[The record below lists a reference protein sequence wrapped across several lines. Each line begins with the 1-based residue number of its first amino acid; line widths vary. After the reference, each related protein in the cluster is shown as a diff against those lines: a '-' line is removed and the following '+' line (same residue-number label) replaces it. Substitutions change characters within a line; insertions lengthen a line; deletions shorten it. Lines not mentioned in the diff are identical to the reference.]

1 MPRTVNTALEQLIDH
16 ENLLGEKALG
26 ATTLCTCQSNLAV
39 PGAVPAFTESSWGNA
54 GMTAG
59 SQGSAEM
66 RHGVFASLNEEA
78 CTPGRHARPI
88 PDLAQTKLDQ
98 GASVLDCKNLTRNPP
113 IINVHTRILPQ
124 KQLGSLM
131 LR

>member
-1 MPRTVNTALEQLIDH
+1 
-16 ENLLGEKALG
+16 
-26 ATTLCTCQSNLAV
+26 
-39 PGAVPAFTESSWGNA
+39 AFTESSWGNA

-113 IINVHTRILPQ
+113 IMNVHTRILPQ